1 VGFCI
6 EGPHHECWS
15 LPEGGAMNDVVHKDL
30 GPGDQLVLWHDEGG
44 GAGRVRAENCDGPT
58 NLARFVQ
65 GGTSGSFD
73 VTKE

>member
-1 VGFCI
+1 
-6 EGPHHECWS
+6 
-15 LPEGGAMNDVVHKDL
+15 MNDVVHKDL